1 MAGQLKEIGAL
12 KAEGSKIQPRTV
24 GGRLDQRLENNRSVV
39 SGVGSGI
46 ALELTRQLLL
56 IPGNKVAGMENG
68 DNTEAYMKKAEGLK
82 KSVIEDGVLSP
93 NDITIVKPGE
103 LSKYQVNWAVYK
115 GTETGDPEP
124 ILASKVQYKGKEK
137 GEPFLQ
143 ILPVNVANHAQVN
156 QSMNEIWSSMD
167 GADNLFPVAGIQKS
181 KGFEKMSDPQIIDIF
196 KVNIMGVSNLIKE
209 VIPTMKEQKEG
220 SIVLMGSVNRGDD
233 GTAWYSLTKIGQEAI
248 ADSMNKQ
255 LLREKFKNIKLA
267 VVAPTFVE
275 TPLVT
280 DLDKDV
286 QEAIKKKLPTQ
297 EFIKPV
303 DVVDNI
309 LFVAKDLHQRKVVHV
324 DDGYVV

>member
-1 MAGQLKEIGAL
+1 MAGQLLETGVPKVDVIR
-12 KAEGSKIQPRTV
+12 IQPRTV

-46 ALELTRQLLL
+46 ARELTRQLLL

-68 DNTEAYMKKAEGLK
+68 DNPEAYMEKAESLKKA
-82 KSVIEDGVLSP
+82 VVEDGVLSP

-103 LSKYQVNWAVYK
+103 LSKYHVKWAVYK
-115 GTETGDPEP
+115 GMETGDPEP
-124 ILASKVQYKGKEK
+124 ILASKISYQGKEK
-137 GEPFLQ
+137 GEPFLK
-143 ILPVNVANHAQVN
+143 ILPVNVANHEQVN
-156 QSMNEIWSSMD
+156 QSMYEIWSSMD

-181 KGFEKMSDPQIIDIF
+181 KGFEKMSDPQILDIF
-196 KVNIMGVSNLIKE
+196 KVNGMGTSSLIKE
-209 VIPTMKEQKEG
+209 VIPTMKQQKEG
-220 SIVLMGSVNRGDD
+220 SVVLMGSVNRGDD
-233 GTAWYSLTKIGQEAI
+233 GTAWYSLTKVGQEAI

-255 LLREKFKNIKLA
+255 LLREGFKHIKFA

-280 DLDKDV
+280 GLDKDV
-286 QEAIKKKLPTQ
+286 QEAIKRKLPTQ
-297 EFIKPV
+297 EFLKPIE
-303 DVVDNI
+303 VVDNI